1 MVFGTLIFSSLT
13 FISVFDFLNYVFW
26 RYIAAATVCR
36 IILMVELTGLRAVKR
51 KSEQQSGEGINC
63 QSL

>member
-13 FISVFDFLNYVFW
+13 FISVFGFLNNIFW

-36 IILMVELTGLRAVKR
+36 IILMVDLTGLRAVER
-51 KSEQQSGEGINC
+51 KSEQQNGEGCNC
-63 QSL
+63 QAL